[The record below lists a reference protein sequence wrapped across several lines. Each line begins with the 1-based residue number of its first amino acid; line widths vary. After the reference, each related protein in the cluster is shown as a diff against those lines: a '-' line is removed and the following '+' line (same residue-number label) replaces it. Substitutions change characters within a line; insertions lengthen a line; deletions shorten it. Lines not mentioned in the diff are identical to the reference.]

1 MYVTIVKLLYYD
13 YQGATIY
20 KQGESV
26 FIGHLLKGCD
36 AEQSGE
42 YNISLCV
49 CVCVCVFWYNI
60 LLVTHTAM
68 SNDQTAPIFVTGPAI
83 INHVST
89 KKSLIFSIFTLS

>member
-1 MYVTIVKLLYYD
+1 MYSINVVCTYVCVYVTIVKLLYYD

-42 YNISLCV
+42 YDVSLCV
-49 CVCVCVFWYNI
+49 CVCVCVCVRVCVCVCV
-60 LLVTHTAM
+60 LV
-68 SNDQTAPIFVTGPAI
+68 
-83 INHVST
+83 
-89 KKSLIFSIFTLS
+89 